1 MRIQYNNI
9 IKAAAAV
16 IAVAGSTAC
25 SDTWDDHYAAADNT
39 ANGTVW
45 EALQADNSLTNFTRV
60 VKACNYDLVLSGS
73 QTLSVFAPT
82 DNALGQAEADELIS

>member
-45 EALQADNSLTNFTRV
+45 EAMQADNSLTNFTRV
-60 VKACNYDLVLSGS
+60 VKACNYDLVVRPCRCSHLR
-73 QTLSVFAPT
+73 TMPWDRLRPT
-82 DNALGQAEADELIS
+82 N